1 MKKLILLLFIPL
13 VFTCSSDSS
22 DDDSDNDLIGA
33 FLDIYNGVVWKVSQ
47 SDDVGHLNN
56 KITFFNNPGSYIVYY
71 PAPDDLCVTVVF
83 GETYGEADEE
93 QITITIHNESENS
106 ITFKQQETGEDDFY
120 FSFTANGN
128 GNSLIREADNGNGD
142 IEQDVL
148 IIDTNSSS
156 CN

>member
-1 MKKLILLLFIPL
+1 MKKLLLLSALLIFA
-13 VFTCSSDSS
+13 CSSDDSNNNE
-22 DDDSDNDLIGA
+22 DDNSNQT
-33 FLDIYNGVVWKVSQ
+33 FLERYDGVVWKVSQ

-83 GETYGEADEE
+83 GETYGEANEE

-120 FSFTANGN
+120 FSFTANGD
-128 GNSLIREADNGNGD
+128 GNSLIREADYGNGD
-142 IEQDVL
+142 IVQDIL
-148 IIDTNSSS
+148 MIETNSIS
-156 CN
+156 CD

>member
-1 MKKLILLLFIPL
+1 MKKLLLLSALLIFA
-13 VFTCSSDSS
+13 CSS
-22 DDDSDNDLIGA
+22 DDDSNNNEDDNSNQT
-33 FLDIYNGVVWKVSQ
+33 FLERYDGVVWKVSQ

-83 GETYGEADEE
+83 GETYGEANEE

-120 FSFTANGN
+120 FSFTANGD
-128 GNSLIREADNGNGD
+128 GNSLIREADYGNGD
-142 IEQDVL
+142 IVQDIL
-148 IIDTNSSS
+148 MIETNSIS
-156 CN
+156 CD

>member
-1 MKKLILLLFIPL
+1 MKKLLILSALLIFA
-13 VFTCSSDSS
+13 CS
-22 DDDSDNDLIGA
+22 DDDSNNNEDDNSNQT
-33 FLDIYNGVVWKVSQ
+33 FLERYDGVVWKVSQ

-83 GETYGEADEE
+83 GETYGEANEE

-120 FSFTANGN
+120 FSFTANGD
-128 GNSLIREADNGNGD
+128 GNSLIREADYGNGD
-142 IEQDVL
+142 IVQDIL
-148 IIDTNSSS
+148 MIETNSIS
-156 CN
+156 CD

>member
-1 MKKLILLLFIPL
+1 MKKLLLISALLIFA
-13 VFTCSSDSS
+13 CSS
-22 DDDSDNDLIGA
+22 DDDSNNNEDDNSNQT
-33 FLDIYNGVVWKVSQ
+33 FLERYDGVVWKVSQ

-83 GETYGEADEE
+83 GETYGEANEE

-120 FSFTANGN
+120 FSFTANGD
-128 GNSLIREADNGNGD
+128 GNSLIREADYGNGD
-142 IEQDVL
+142 IVQDIL
-148 IIDTNSSS
+148 MIETNSIS
-156 CN
+156 CD